1 MVNAKRPLSQASPAG
16 ARIKVQAFLSRTFP
30 GTAAGAVRSLVSV
43 LLLLLFLASGCG
55 KKGDPSPPLPRG
67 PNAIKDLAVEQ
78 EGTDALLAF
87 TYPDRLLN
95 GQPLTDLESIEIY
108 RLAGATPS
116 MAQPRPVAAG
126 SGSPVG
132 GGGAGTLGSAPG
144 AAARRAAL
152 AARMAEEGFYRDAVP
167 VARLS
172 VAEIA
177 ARTHGATILYRDPL
191 LALLAKEQAAPSLG
205 YAAVSVRRTGDKSPL
220 SNIAILAPDVPPG
233 PPAIQSVTPEEGRI
247 CLEWLAPETDT
258 AGRPARIGGYE
269 VYRRRLSDDEYE
281 APLTSAPVSGTSYVD
296 TSAPYGGP
304 LAYTVRATLPGKPR
318 IEGLP
323 AVEAALDYRDVYP
336 PPAPRRLDALSEGK
350 IVRLAWDPVPA
361 SDLAGYIVFRAE
373 GGGDLARLTPQ
384 PVKESF
390 LTDEAVKAGTRYRY
404 TVRAIDTTGNL
415 GPPSPEAT
423 AEPY

>member
-1 MVNAKRPLSQASPAG
+1 MPPRLRPCQWA
-16 ARIKVQAFLSRTFP
+16 
-30 GTAAGAVRSLVSV
+30 LVA
-43 LLLLLFLASGCG
+43 LFLALFPSLVGCG

-67 PNAIKDLAVEQ
+67 PNAIKDLSVEQ
-78 EGTDALLAF
+78 EGGEALLAF

-116 MAQPRPVAAG
+116 MAQPKPVAPSTGAP
-126 SGSPVG
+126 SGG
-132 GGGAGTLGSAPG
+132 GGGATLGSVPG
-144 AAARRAAL
+144 GGARRIAT
-152 AARMAEEGFYRDAVP
+152 AARMAEQVFYRDAVP

-177 ARTHGATILYRDPL
+177 NRTHGATILYRDPL
-191 LALLAKEQAAPSLG
+191 LALLTSDKEKTPPSLG
-205 YAAVSVRRTGDKSPL
+205 YAAVSVRRTGERSPL
-220 SNIAILAPDVPPG
+220 SNIAVLAPDIPPG
-233 PPAIQSVTPEEGRI
+233 PPVILSVTAEEGRI
-247 CLEWLAPETDT
+247 CLEWLAPETDM
-258 AGRPARIGGYE
+258 AGRPPRIGGYKI
-269 VYRRRLSDDEYE
+269 YRRQLSDDEYE
-281 APLTSAPVSGTSYVD
+281 APLTPTPLSGTSYVD
-296 TSAPYGGP
+296 TSAPYAGP

-318 IEGLP
+318 IEGMP

-361 SDLAGYIVFRAE
+361 SDLAGYLVFRAE
-373 GGGDLARLTPQ
+373 GDAAPVRLTPR
-384 PVKESF
+384 PIKESF
-390 LTDEAVKAGTRYRY
+390 VNDEAVKAGTRYRY
-404 TVRAIDTTGNL
+404 TVRAIDTAGNV

>member
-1 MVNAKRPLSQASPAG
+1 VVERSRRCRRPCAQARGLRPASPLRPSHRGDSA
-16 ARIKVQAFLSRTFP
+16 
-30 GTAAGAVRSLVSV
+30 
-43 LLLLLFLASGCG
+43 LLILLFLSLAVSCG

-78 EGTDALLAF
+78 EGGDAQLAF

-95 GQPLTDLESIEIY
+95 GQPLTDLDSIEIF

-116 MAQPRPVAAG
+116 MTQPRHAATGSSAGAGAAG
-126 SGSPVG
+126 G
-132 GGGAGTLGSAPG
+132 GLDRAPG
-144 AAARRAAL
+144 AGARREAL
-152 AARMAEEGFYRDAVP
+152 AARMAEQAFYRDAVP
-167 VARLS
+167 LAKLS

-177 ARTHGATILYRDPL
+177 KRTHGATILYRDPL
-191 LALLAKEQAAPSLG
+191 LKLLEKEPAPASLG
-205 YAAVSVRRTGDKSPL
+205 YAVVSVRKTGDKSPL
-220 SNIAILAPDVPPG
+220 SNIAILAPAIPPG
-233 PPAIQSVTPEEGRI
+233 PPVILAVTPQEGRI
-247 CLEWLAPETDT
+247 CLEWLAPENDM
-258 AGRPARIGGYE
+258 AGHPARIGGYK
-269 VYRRRLSDDEYE
+269 VYRRPLDEDEYG
-281 APLTSAPVSGTSYVD
+281 APLNAAPVAGTAYVD
-296 TSAPYGGP
+296 TSAPYAGP

-336 PPAPRRLDALSEGK
+336 PPAARRLDALSEGK

-361 SDLAGYIVFRAE
+361 PDLAGYIVFRAE
-373 GGGDLARLTPQ
+373 GGGDLIRLTPQ
-384 PVKESF
+384 PIKESF

-404 TVRAIDTTGNL
+404 MVRAIDTTGNL